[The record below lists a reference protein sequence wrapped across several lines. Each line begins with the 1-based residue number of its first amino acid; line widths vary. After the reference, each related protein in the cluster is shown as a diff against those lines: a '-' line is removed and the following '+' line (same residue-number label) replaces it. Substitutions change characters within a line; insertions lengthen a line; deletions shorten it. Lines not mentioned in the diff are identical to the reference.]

1 MMAKLFTKLPIDV
14 KYLKIILT
22 YLQAKQGTNFATSEY
37 RLTKMRLEMMAK
49 LFTKLP
55 IDVKFLK
62 IILRHPQAKQGTNFA
77 TSEYRLTKMR

>member
-37 RLTKMRLEMMAK
+37 RLTKMSSKMMAK
-49 LFTKLP
+49 LFTKL
-55 IDVKFLK
+55 
-62 IILRHPQAKQGTNFA
+62 
-77 TSEYRLTKMR
+77 